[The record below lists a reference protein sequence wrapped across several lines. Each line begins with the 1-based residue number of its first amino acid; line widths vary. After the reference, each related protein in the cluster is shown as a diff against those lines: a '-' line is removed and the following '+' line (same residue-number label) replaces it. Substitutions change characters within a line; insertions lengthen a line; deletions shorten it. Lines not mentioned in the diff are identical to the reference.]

1 MKQLDYPIITLNDL
15 KPKVLGRVITEMLER
30 NDKVDKYNN
39 LFLKKVSRKQMK
51 DWLYYGRYEV

>member
-51 DWLYYGRYEV
+51 DWLY